1 MTLFQYW
8 AANILNASFPSTD
21 GLWELCDGV
30 VAMALEADSIL
41 LPTVLASASVHMVAS
56 GVLHEAA
63 MLARKQ
69 AAIQAM
75 VRFLHPRY
83 RDGPDS
89 VVRLPLEVID
99 VAVSASAH
107 LVGTEIIQ
115 GSHMSVVLPL
125 LRGAASL
132 AETRWRA
139 HQGGGASRYD
149 AVNAIDTHL
158 LAWHDFM
165 TCVPNPRRP
174 LLRLE
179 HWSRHIGPSQQAI
192 SPTRAPDRVFGFAEE
207 ITIVTGESATLVHER
222 YRNVVS
228 LPSFNS
234 RKAALLDR
242 LSQAKGR
249 LPPQQHIA
257 DDLDWEKRSN
267 HNACI
272 FAAISH
278 ALATQIYLLRAE
290 NCAASHLCISS
301 LIPTLEDA
309 IDRVSSSTAAVTI
322 MLWPLW
328 VLGCE
333 SFFHAS
339 RRQLVV
345 NKLRAMLHK
354 ERFLNIE
361 SCLTILQTQIWGQ
374 GPDLIQRYIFEL
386 EPTQEPISPSEPSG
400 RCLSWVKL
408 CFDQA
413 IQPVLA

>member
-1 MTLFQYW
+1 MILFRHW
-8 AANILNASFPSTD
+8 TANILNISFPSND
-21 GLWELCDGV
+21 GLWEICDGT

-69 AAIQAM
+69 AAIRAM

-89 VVRLPLEVID
+89 MAHLPLEVID

-115 GSHMSVVLPL
+115 GSHMSIVLPL
-125 LRGAASL
+125 LRGAVSL
-132 AETRWRA
+132 AEARWRA
-139 HQGGGASRYD
+139 HRGGRVSRYD

-165 TCVPNPRRP
+165 TCVPSPRRP
-174 LLRLE
+174 FLRLE
-179 HWSRHIGPSQQAI
+179 HWSRHFGPSRPAT
-192 SPTRAPDRVFGFAEE
+192 SPSRAPDRVFGFAEE
-207 ITIVTGESATLVHER
+207 ITIVTGESATLIHER
-222 YRNVVS
+222 YRDLVS
-228 LPSFNS
+228 LPYFNS
-234 RKAALLDR
+234 HKNALLDR
-242 LSQAKGR
+242 LAQAKGR
-249 LPPQQHIA
+249 LPPQKHTA
-257 DDLDWEKRSN
+257 DHVDRDKRSN
-267 HNACI
+267 YNACI

-290 NCAASHLCISS
+290 NCAASHLWTYN
-301 LIPTLEDA
+301 LTLELEEA
-309 IDRVSSSTAAVTI
+309 ISRVSSSTAAVTI

-333 SFFHAS
+333 SLFHAP
-339 RRQLVV
+339 RRRIVV
-345 NKLRAMLHK
+345 NKLQAMLEK
-354 ERFLNIE
+354 ERFMNIE
-361 SCLTILQTQIWGQ
+361 SCLNILQTQIWGQ
-374 GPDLIQRYIFEL
+374 DPDLIHSYTLEL
-386 EPTQEPISPSEPSG
+386 APTQGPRRLSEPSG
-400 RCLSWVKL
+400 RCLSWVRL